1 VSRDLEFPSS
11 TFDSLRNLLTSPSRF
26 IGANAIV
33 AVLALI
39 VLLVGYQIAFSGRI
53 FPGVHVMG
61 VDLSGQTP
69 EQAQRSLTSV
79 LDEFDAR
86 PITLRF
92 QEQEWQRRG
101 GEFGLKR
108 DVTPLV
114 SSAYE
119 LGREGNLL
127 SQLVQQLY
135 LWRSGRNID
144 SVGVLY
150 DPDVARAFVE
160 ELATHV
166 NRPVV
171 DAHLDIRPDGSID
184 QQIAQVGRELDI
196 DASWRRL
203 NEALSHPGP
212 QTLELAVNQV
222 APRVG
227 DDKIAGARNRAD
239 QVLGMPLTL
248 RFHNQQWQ
256 LDSRALVKT
265 LKVNTGPD
273 GQVTIDPDRAAIEK
287 LTEQIAAE
295 IDQEPQD
302 ARFAWAGGAL
312 DVLRESKDGQKLE
325 RPATVE
331 LLTRHLMGPE
341 RVLNLPVS
349 VAPAAV
355 RVEDKEKLGITKLI
369 DSSRTNFS
377 SGLPPKRHNIQL
389 AASRLNGVVVPPGA
403 TFSFNK
409 EVGSTSLDAGYQV
422 GWGIA
427 ASGSGHRTVPSVA
440 GGICQV
446 ATTLFQTVF
455 WSGYQIEERNWH
467 LYWIP
472 SYTSRNVVGLDATV
486 DEDSGLDF
494 KFINTTQNYLLVQSW
509 IDASLNVNF
518 ALYGTPPP
526 WTVKVEPQPLAD
538 RVEPEQGTLIVE
550 EPTLPKGQRIA
561 VEGAQ
566 AGFNATVVRRVIPT
580 DPTDGDERI
589 LRMTSRYRPARNTI
603 MVGTGGAPASASR
616 VEGINAPAPAATA
629 SSTTSAAQAQPTAR
643 PAATSAPTSAP
654 AKPTAPLAPA
664 AQPTASSKPAA
675 PTAAPTPAPT
685 TAPAKP
691 TAQAAAPTPAPAKP
705 TAQSSAAKPTQ
716 TSSR

>member
-1 VSRDLEFPSS
+1 
-11 TFDSLRNLLTSPSRF
+11 
-26 IGANAIV
+26 
-33 AVLALI
+33 
-39 VLLVGYQIAFSGRI
+39 
-53 FPGVHVMG
+53 
-61 VDLSGQTP
+61 
-69 EQAQRSLTSV
+69 
-79 LDEFDAR
+79 
-86 PITLRF
+86 
-92 QEQEWQRRG
+92 
-101 GEFGLKR
+101 
-108 DVTPLV
+108 
-114 SSAYE
+114 
-119 LGREGNLL
+119 
-127 SQLVQQLY
+127 
-135 LWRSGRNID
+135 
-144 SVGVLY
+144 
-150 DPDVARAFVE
+150 
-160 ELATHV
+160 
-166 NRPVV
+166 
-171 DAHLDIRPDGSID
+171 
-184 QQIAQVGRELDI
+184 
-196 DASWRRL
+196 
-203 NEALSHPGP
+203 
-212 QTLELAVNQV
+212 
-222 APRVG
+222 
-227 DDKIAGARNRAD
+227 
-239 QVLGMPLTL
+239 
-248 RFHNQQWQ
+248 
-256 LDSRALVKT
+256 
-265 LKVNTGPD
+265 
-273 GQVTIDPDRAAIEK
+273 
-287 LTEQIAAE
+287 
-295 IDQEPQD
+295 
-302 ARFAWAGGAL
+302 
-312 DVLRESKDGQKLE
+312 
-325 RPATVE
+325 
-331 LLTRHLMGPE
+331 
-341 RVLNLPVS
+341 LNLPVA

-355 RVEDKEKLGITKLI
+355 RVEDKEKLGISKLI

-509 IDASLNVNF
+509 IDASLNVNV

-526 WTVKVEPQPLAD
+526 WTVKVEPQPLTD

-566 AGFNATVVRRVIPT
+566 AGFNSTVVRRVIPS
-580 DPTDGDERI
+580 DPTDGDERL
-589 LRMTSRYRPARNTI
+589 LRMTSRYRPARSTI

-629 SSTTSAAQAQPTAR
+629 SSTSATTQAQPTER
-643 PAATSAPTSAP
+643 PEATNAPSSAP
-654 AKPTAPLAPA
+654 AKPTAAPATA

-675 PTAAPTPAPT
+675 ATAAPTA
-685 TAPAKP
+685 APAKP
-691 TAQAAAPTPAPAKP
+691 TAAPTSAPAKP
-705 TAQSSAAKPTQ
+705 TSQSSAAKPTQ